1 MASSFPFRWS
11 AKLALVLALP
21 LLAGCGGGGGGETEA
36 TPQTVQGAGY
46 SFEAPLGWK
55 VTRSPSETAAASG
68 PVDRVEVR
76 TFRLVRRYD
85 PSRFRAAT
93 RELDAVI
100 ARIAS
105 QLDGRVTARRTIRVD
120 GRKVRSYVIA
130 YDDDKS
136 QEITFV
142 LEGRK
147 EHQLL
152 CRRLESA
159 ADEPCRALLESF
171 TLG

>member
-21 LLAGCGGGGGGETEA
+21 LLAGCGGGGAKSEA
-36 TPQTVQGAGY
+36 TTQTVQGGGY
-46 SFEAPLGWK
+46 WFEAPLGWK
-55 VTRSPSETAAASG
+55 VTRSQTESAAASG
-68 PVDRVEVR
+68 AVDRVEVR

-105 QLDGRVTARRTIRVD
+105 QLAGRVTARRTLRVD

-130 YDDDKS
+130 YDDDKL

-142 LEGRK
+142 LAGRK

-152 CRRLESA
+152 CRRLENA
-159 ADEPCRALLESF
+159 AHEPCRALLESF